1 MYILEVS
8 YGCPSEKYPSNGN
21 FQLDQAR
28 ALAGCGHK
36 VVFAALDMRSFRR
49 WRRWGLYCHSVD
61 GIPVYEYSFPM
72 GPFADALRRKLAASG
87 FERLLDR
94 VAREKGRPDIVHVHF
109 ADTAVSIVEACRK
122 RGIPYV
128 VTEHA
133 SSIMDD
139 EKAAGQAEMMRYVY
153 ENAAAVIAVSP
164 ALASQIEK
172 FTGVKAEVVDDIV
185 DTGIFRLERQEKTDG
200 FRFVSAGHAEYRK
213 GFDVL
218 VAAFSRM
225 CAVRDDCQL
234 TIMGD
239 GAELENI
246 KRQIAGL
253 GLMDKVCCTG
263 YFRRGEFAR
272 KLNESDCF
280 VLASRHETFG
290 VVYAEAMCC
299 GVPVIATRCGGTEGF
314 IGAEDGLMVDVDDVA
329 GLAKTMLSI
338 CEDVQKYDK
347 AAIARR
353 AHERFSPDAVGVR
366 IAKVLENALIRS

>member
-36 VVFAALDMRSFRR
+36 VVFAALDMRSFSR

-218 VAAFSRM
+218 VAAFSRV

-253 GLMDKVCCTG
+253 GLMDRVCCTG